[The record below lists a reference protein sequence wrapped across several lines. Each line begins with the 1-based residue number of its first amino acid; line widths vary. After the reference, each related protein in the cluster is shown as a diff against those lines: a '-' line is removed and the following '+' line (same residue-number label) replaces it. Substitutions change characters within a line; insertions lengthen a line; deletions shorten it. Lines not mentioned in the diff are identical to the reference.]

1 MTVDRH
7 IVLATE
13 KKWNLAKILR
23 SMSPTERK
31 MQGIT
36 IAAAKYSSEDA
47 AVLVEYTVAIV
58 EYTRLYKPYRKASDY
73 LQDLLREQEEDEKQ
87 AEIDRTAKDQ
97 EKEKVRSNDCGGDL
111 LCICF
116 FIPRFEYMQFIYSSF
131 HLHFYHEPI

>member
-97 EKEKVRSNDCGGDL
+97 EKEKVRSNDYGDL